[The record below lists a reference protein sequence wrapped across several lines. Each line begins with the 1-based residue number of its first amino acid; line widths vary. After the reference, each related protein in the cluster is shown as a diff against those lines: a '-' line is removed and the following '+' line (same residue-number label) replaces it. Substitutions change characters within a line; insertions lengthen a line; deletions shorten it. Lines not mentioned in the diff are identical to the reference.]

1 MPSVKFARSVDEQER
16 QSQKRRR
23 DEGITNEDHED
34 APKKQMKIHPSEDE
48 LDDIDEW
55 KDDEDPDEDLD
66 VPSEKELL
74 EAKRKRRQNRA
85 GLDDDGKTNIDDRT
99 SLAAEGIPIEP
110 FHMKNEESDG
120 TGFFDGD
127 TYVFRKYNVE
137 EGEEDEPDA
146 WLDRLRDDAAEGRK
160 TEYKVPEGKPKKEEP
175 RQSMDDLSKEQLYYT
190 LVPLMND
197 DETVSQAL
205 IRYGRLIKN
214 GKGPK
219 EGALAP
225 ALTSS
230 QSTAKACLN
239 DLTGA
244 ANALLLRG
252 EVMIY
257 QLTKL
262 EIQSHLPNS
271 QFHSERSKKR
281 LVERRPPA
289 EWEYRGNQDGALHGP
304 YTTEQMI
311 AWTKAGY
318 FVGAQRVQ
326 IRTIS
331 EEPKQLSTQ
340 DELLNDLMN
349 DDDKD
354 DVAKEETEIV
364 KGDWQWSNEVDFDAY
379 LPIAAG

>member
-1 MPSVKFARSVDEQER
+1 
-16 QSQKRRR
+16 
-23 DEGITNEDHED
+23 
-34 APKKQMKIHPSEDE
+34 
-48 LDDIDEW
+48 
-55 KDDEDPDEDLD
+55 
-66 VPSEKELL
+66 
-74 EAKRKRRQNRA
+74 
-85 GLDDDGKTNIDDRT
+85 
-99 SLAAEGIPIEP
+99 
-110 FHMKNEESDG
+110 
-120 TGFFDGD
+120 
-127 TYVFRKYNVE
+127 
-137 EGEEDEPDA
+137 
-146 WLDRLRDDAAEGRK
+146 
-160 TEYKVPEGKPKKEEP
+160 
-175 RQSMDDLSKEQLYYT
+175 MDDLSKEQLYYK

-219 EGALAP
+219 EDALAP

-252 EVMIY
+252 DVMIY
-257 QLTKL
+257 QLTKV
-262 EIQSHLPNS
+262 EIQRHLPNS
-271 QFHSERSKKR
+271 QFHSERSKKQ

-326 IRTIS
+326 IRTIRD
-331 EEPKQLSTQ
+331 EPKQLSTQ

-354 DVAKEETEIV
+354 DLAKEETEIV